1 VFFRTAT
8 CNVPLLHVTQ
18 VVRGPYLLSASPT
31 SMTIRWRTNT
41 MCRGRLAY
49 TATRLHTVV
58 SSAGMQQTSAQ
69 WTEAVSARCPGMDQE
84 VVLRDLVPA
93 TV

>member
-1 VFFRTAT
+1 
-8 CNVPLLHVTQ
+8 
-18 VVRGPYLLSASPT
+18 
-31 SMTIRWRTNT
+31 
-41 MCRGRLAY
+41 
-49 TATRLHTVV
+49 VV